1 MIQAKNLSKHF
12 GAQDLFD
19 KVSFQLGPRER
30 VGLVGRNGSGKSTL
44 FKLILGELS
53 ADSGELSIPKGY
65 RLGALEQ
72 HIHFTKPTVLEE
84 CVQVLNPDDFLEH
97 EAEKILFGLGFS
109 DEDLQKDPKSFS
121 GGYQIRINLTKVL
134 LQAPNLLL
142 LDEPTNYLDI
152 VSMRWLKGFLKTF
165 PGEIMIITHDRE
177 FMDDVVTHTMGLHRQ
192 QLKKIKGDTAKFYEQ
207 IIQDEEMYEKTRGNL
222 DKKRKEMEAFVER
235 FKAKASKAA
244 QAQSRMKAL
253 EKMSTMDKLENVDSL
268 GFRFRFLECPGK
280 QIAEVKNLSFH
291 YPDKKDG
298 TLFHGVSFPIN
309 REDRIGIIGKNGK
322 GKSTLLNVIGG
333 NLQAI
338 TGKVS
343 FHPSAKVGH
352 FGQTNINRL
361 NMENTI
367 AEEIQEEN
375 MDLTISGVRNICGT
389 MMFEGDLAKKKIKV
403 LSGGE
408 RARVL
413 LGKIL
418 AKPANLLLLDEP
430 TNHLDM
436 ESIES
441 LTEEIGNFPGAVVIV
456 THSEIMLRNL
466 ATKLII
472 FHNGNAEF
480 FNGTYDDFLA
490 KIGWESE
497 ETKPNK
503 TLKRKMTEKEI
514 KQRKSEIVIE
524 RAKFTKPIN
533 EEIVGLE
540 AEIGKNEDLLKR
552 ISGELEKAT
561 MNNDTAKLTDYAHAV
576 GKLNHMIDSLFEK
589 LTNANDSL
597 DFIQKKYD
605 TEIESLDS

>member
-1 MIQAKNLSKHF
+1 MIQVKNLSKHF
-12 GAQDLFD
+12 GGQDLFD
-19 KVSFQLGPRER
+19 GVSFQMGQRER

-53 ADSGELSIPKGY
+53 ADSGEITIPKGY

-84 CVQVLNPDDFLEH
+84 CIQVLNPEDFREH

-109 DEDLQKDPKSFS
+109 ESDMQKDPKSFS

-134 LQAPNLLL
+134 LQSPSLLL

-152 VSMRWLKGFLKTF
+152 VSMRWLKNFLKNF
-165 PGEIMIITHDRE
+165 PGEIMLITHDRE
-177 FMDDVVTHTMGLHRQ
+177 FMDDVVTHTMGLHRKA
-192 QLKKIKGDTAKFYEQ
+192 LKKVKGDTAKFYEQ
-207 IIQDEEMYEKTRGNL
+207 ILQEEEMYEKTRENL
-222 DKKRKEMEAFVER
+222 DKKRKEMETFVER

-253 EKMSTMDKLENVDSL
+253 QKMASMDKLSDVENL
-268 GFRFRFLECPGK
+268 GFHFRFIECPGK
-280 QIAEVKNLSFH
+280 QIAEVKHLSFAYDGNKKNALFHNLSFA
-291 YPDKKDG
+291 
-298 TLFHGVSFPIN
+298 IN
-309 REDRIGIIGKNGK
+309 REDRIAIIGKNGK

-333 NLQAI
+333 MI
-338 TGKVS
+338 DPIEGKVS
-343 FHPSAKVGH
+343 FHPSAKIGH

-361 NMENTI
+361 GLENTI
-367 AEEIQEEN
+367 AEEIQAEN
-375 MDLTISGVRNICGT
+375 SDLSISGVRNICGT

-441 LTEEIGNFPGAVVIV
+441 LTDEIGNFPGAVVIV

-472 FHNGNAEF
+472 FHNGNAEY
-480 FNGTYDDFLA
+480 FNGTYDDFLE
-490 KIGWESE
+490 KIGWETE
-497 ETKPNK
+497 ESRPKTKI
-503 TLKRKMTEKEI
+503 KMTAGEI
-514 KQRKSEIVIE
+514 KIRRAELISE
-524 RAKFTKPIN
+524 RAKKTKPLM
-533 EEIVGLE
+533 EEIEKFE
-540 AEIGKNEDLLKR
+540 ADITKNEDLFKR
-552 ISGELEKAT
+552 ISGELDSAT
-561 MNNDTAKLTDYAHAV
+561 NKLDTQKLTDFTHAI
-576 GKLNHMIDSLFEK
+576 GKLNQIIEDLFEK
-589 LTNANDSL
+589 LTLANENL
-597 DFIQKKYD
+597 DFINHFYEEELEK
-605 TEIESLDS
+605 LN